1 MANIKSIKVGLVALI
16 AISLSS
22 TPVAAQVTVPPPN
35 NKPTK
40 TEEVAGGLGAANAAA
55 NTVVDAGLIAASKL
69 PAAAK
74 QLEKS
79 SENFVKIGFGLKAV
93 EMAGA
98 VYRQDSEAVMDQS
111 LGLLEDAIVSKGCDL
126 ATAGQP
132 AASAACQM
140 SYQGGK
146 MIGEG
151 ISAGVKSWTGK
162 EIGEIAFDAA
172 EDAKHSM
179 FPETDPSRDEYWAEM
194 RRQHA
199 ERVKASAQCHPGHNE
214 AQHPGGCL
222 EPRLP

>member
-1 MANIKSIKVGLVALI
+1 MKKIQFLNLGLIATVGLGF
-16 AISLSS
+16 SS
-22 TPVAAQVTVPPPN
+22 IPAGAQVTVPPPN
-35 NKPTK
+35 SKPTK
-40 TEEVAGGLGAANAAA
+40 TEEVAGGLGAANGAA
-55 NTVVDAGLIAASKL
+55 NVVVDVGLIAGSKL
-69 PAAAK
+69 PESVK
-74 QLEKS
+74 KLEKS
-79 SENFVKIGFGLKAV
+79 SETLGKIGVGLQAV

-111 LGLLEDAIVSKGCDL
+111 LGLMEDAIVSKGCDL

-132 AASAACQM
+132 VASTACQL

-146 MIGEG
+146 MIGQG

-162 EIGEIAFDAA
+162 EIGEIVYDAA

-179 FPETDPSRDEYWAEM
+179 FPETDPSRDEYWAEL

-199 ERVKASAQCHPGHNE
+199 ERVKASAQCHAGHNE